1 MSNAPVEIVCAHS
14 PDSDDAYMFYA
25 LATKKIRSPFVEVRH
40 LLDDIQTLN
49 VKARQ
54 GAYELT
60 AISYHAYPYIADKY
74 ALMAAGS
81 SIGDNYGPMVVA
93 NRPMAVEDLK
103 GKRIAIPGLMTT
115 AYLTLKLMQPDFEPL
130 VVPFDKILDAVHD
143 QAADAGLIIH
153 EAQLTYA
160 KSGFHNIVD
169 LGKWWKTTQG
179 LPLPL
184 GANALRRDLSPEVA
198 KEACR
203 LMRESIQYAL
213 DHREE
218 ALAYAMQ
225 FARDMEAP
233 LAERF
238 VGMYVN
244 HYTVDCGDVV
254 PKAAQKL
261 LDMGFE
267 AGIIPHRVAGRVCA
281 VKRVILLLLATT
293 FGFSQTAP
301 DPAAEPKQRIRAVRD
316 LAKQGVDSIPKIA
329 PYLSDP
335 DVSVRVETVKA
346 LIDIGG
352 PRDGRALLVTA
363 TKDNDSEIQIR
374 AAEGSGERLPAGLCQ
389 ERSQRVAAT
398 RRRCGSRQVRRLND
412 QMIDA
417 FVTVRPEVISALGR
431 LVRGGASWE
440 SRAAAARAL
449 GVLRGRAALD
459 DLVEA
464 VHSKEDQ
471 LMFEALIAIQK
482 IRDPSAGPRI
492 AFRLRDLDDRIQ
504 IATLETTGI
513 LRNQAAAA
521 EVADVFDH
529 ARNVKIKHSAAEAL
543 AQLAR
548 PADRAFFVVWL
559 NDQDDV
565 FRARRRRRLGQ
576 TEDPCRSSRSGK
588 GSAGR
593 AQHERPRSPWCSGWC
608 RWVIWTRRS

>member
-93 NRPMAVEDLK
+93 NRPMPVEDLK

-184 GANALRRDLSPEVA
+184 GANVLRRDLSPEVT

-267 AGIIPHRVAGRVCA
+267 AGIIPHRVAVE
-281 VKRVILLLLATT
+281 
-293 FGFSQTAP
+293 F
-301 DPAAEPKQRIRAVRD
+301 VR
-316 LAKQGVDSIPKIA
+316 
-329 PYLSDP
+329 
-335 DVSVRVETVKA
+335 
-346 LIDIGG
+346 
-352 PRDGRALLVTA
+352 
-363 TKDNDSEIQIR
+363 
-374 AAEGSGERLPAGLCQ
+374 
-389 ERSQRVAAT
+389 
-398 RRRCGSRQVRRLND
+398 
-412 QMIDA
+412 
-417 FVTVRPEVISALGR
+417 
-431 LVRGGASWE
+431 
-440 SRAAAARAL
+440 
-449 GVLRGRAALD
+449 
-459 DLVEA
+459 
-464 VHSKEDQ
+464 
-471 LMFEALIAIQK
+471 
-482 IRDPSAGPRI
+482 
-492 AFRLRDLDDRIQ
+492 
-504 IATLETTGI
+504 
-513 LRNQAAAA
+513 
-521 EVADVFDH
+521 
-529 ARNVKIKHSAAEAL
+529 
-543 AQLAR
+543 
-548 PADRAFFVVWL
+548 
-559 NDQDDV
+559 
-565 FRARRRRRLGQ
+565 
-576 TEDPCRSSRSGK
+576 
-588 GSAGR
+588 
-593 AQHERPRSPWCSGWC
+593 
-608 RWVIWTRRS
+608 